1 MANQTLNSRLL
12 IRNDTAANWQSGN
25 QILMKGELGIE
36 IDTKKIKIGDGTT
49 AWNAL
54 GYASGSAAVSKDT
67 VPSNSDS
74 GYDIGTIWVNTSTD
88 KVYVLTDNTPSASI
102 WKQMVTPDEL
112 SELGAGDMLKSQFAT
127 NEKAAQ
133 GYVDKA
139 ITADTV
145 TGSIE
150 SSQITGLG
158 TAATKDVGTSS
169 GNIPALGEDGKLDS
183 SILPAIAITD
193 TFEADSE
200 SAMLALSAQKGDIC
214 VRSDENKT
222 YILKQEPATEAENW
236 VELATPTDA
245 VLSVNGETGAV
256 TLNTD
261 KISEGSTNLY
271 YTEERAATSFETN
284 FASMITE
291 DVFILDG
298 GDAAGH
304 A

>member
-67 VPSNSDS
+67 APSNSDS
-74 GYDIGTIWVNTSTD
+74 GYDVGTIWVNTSTD

-127 NEKAAQ
+127 NEKVAQ

-222 YILKQEPATEAENW
+222 YILKQEPATEAANW

-271 YTEERAATSFETN
+271 YTEERAATNFETN
-284 FASMITE
+284 FTSMISE